1 MAAALPRAGN
11 RCWVSFRTLWIPNRC
26 DHAWVLIGA
35 NHKTVGSG
43 GGRIRQATALDRLT
57 VSRWGKARTAIE
69 CGSPCSV
76 KALTTSSVEKLAACW
91 SRTMTTDMNAS
102 EDITWVV
109 VCVSVVLLF
118 VCM

>member
-35 NHKTVGSG
+35 NHKTGGSG
-43 GGRIRQATALDRLT
+43 GGGSSEGRIRQAS

-69 CGSPCSV
+69 CGSACSV
-76 KALTTSSVEKLAACW
+76 KSMTTSSVEKLVACW